1 MESGSRQEHIDA
13 VVDYLLKDQDFLLA
27 REIRHRVEE
36 LNQLLVQAHN
46 QHMKVEFTTTD
57 TPLESGGKVTHLD
70 VTVYKR
76 I

>member
-1 MESGSRQEHIDA
+1 MDSSQKEQNIDE
-13 VVDYLLKDQDFLLA
+13 VVDYLLRDQDFLLSK
-27 REIRHRVEE
+27 EIRHRVEE

-46 QHMKVEFTTTD
+46 QQMKVEFSVTD

-70 VTVYKR
+70 AAVYKR

>member
-1 MESGSRQEHIDA
+1 MESRSRQENIDA
-13 VVDYLLKDQDFLLA
+13 VVDYLLKDQDFLLSK
-27 REIRHRVEE
+27 EIRHRVEE

-46 QHMKVEFTTTD
+46 QHMKVEFTVTES
-57 TPLESGGKVTHLD
+57 PLESGGKITHVD

>member
-1 MESGSRQEHIDA
+1 MDSSQKEQNIDA
-13 VVDYLLKDQDFLLA
+13 VVDYLLRDQDFLLSK
-27 REIRHRVEE
+27 EIRHRVEE

-46 QHMKVEFTTTD
+46 QQMKVEFSVTD

-70 VTVYKR
+70 AAVYKR